1 MSVAEKIKDIGRE
14 ITTDPG
20 VIGGVVQIFAALSR
34 IIISNLTRRP
44 ELEPAPQRQELQR
57 R

>member
-1 MSVAEKIKDIGRE
+1 MSIAQKMKDIGRE

-20 VIGGVVQIFAALSR
+20 VIGGVVQVLAALSR
-34 IIISNLTRRP
+34 IVINNLTRRP
-44 ELEPAPQRQELQR
+44 ELAPTAQGQELHR

>member
-1 MSVAEKIKDIGRE
+1 MSIAQKMKDIGLD

-20 VIGGVVQIFAALSR
+20 VIGGVVQVLAALSR
-34 IIISNLTRRP
+34 IIINNLTRRP
-44 ELEPAPQRQELQR
+44 ELESAPQGQELQR